1 MLDRSAVKFKIA
13 SVLQVQPELIVE
25 EAILNELV
33 VDSFILV
40 DLVIELQE
48 EFSCR
53 LNQENLKSVR
63 TVGDL
68 IQQLELHR
76 FAAA

>member
-1 MLDRSAVKFKIA
+1 MLDRNAVKCKIA
-13 SVLQVQPELIVE
+13 SVLKIEPELIVE

-48 EFSCR
+48 EFACR
-53 LNQENLKSVR
+53 LNQENLKNVR
-63 TVGDL
+63 TVGEL

-76 FAAA
+76 LAA